1 MMYVELKTQTASK
14 GLILEAIE
22 NVSGVPREL
31 WEVRRTSKSEE
42 VILRHCYI
50 HMLHHYAR
58 FTHVRICQIV
68 GMKNHSSVRSSLQMT
83 NLWAV
88 DKEHYPL
95 QSKLLADIKLFYE
108 QRNS

>member
-1 MMYVELKTQTASK
+1 MYIELKTQTTGKAI
-14 GLILEAIE
+14 ILEAIE
-22 NVSGVPREL
+22 TVSGVPREL

-42 VILRHCYI
+42 VMLRHCYI
-50 HMLHHYAR
+50 HMLYHYAK

-68 GMKNHSSVRSSLQMT
+68 NLKNHASIRASLQMT

-88 DKEHYPL
+88 DAEHYPT